1 MTMSIPWL
9 PSARKPAH
17 SAAPVGG
24 TGALERLHPS
34 YFALVMATGIV
45 SIAAQIQGLRLI
57 AVTLLAI
64 NIAAYVGLWV
74 TMAARMTL
82 YPRAFVAD
90 ISDHARG
97 PGFFTWVAGTGVFGA
112 QFVLIVR
119 VQWVALGLWALTLLL
134 SLVITY
140 SVFTALSVKE
150 SKPTL
155 HDGINGSWLVAIV
168 ATQSVSVLSS
178 RVAFLLPARQEQ
190 ILLLALLTWLFGGM
204 LYIWIIS
211 LIFYRYTFLRFTAS
225 DLSPPYW
232 INMGAMA
239 ISTLAGAL
247 LIQSAPV
254 DPLLHELVPFLK
266 GLTLLFWATGS
277 WWIPLLLI
285 LGIWRYLIKHFPFEY
300 DPLYWGMVFPIG
312 MYTVC
317 TDELASVMNLP
328 FLRPIPN
335 AFIYLSLLAWTA
347 TFVAWLVQALLP
359 TCIAL
364 VSTKTGS
371 RPEP

>member
-1 MTMSIPWL
+1 MTSSSPRQ
-9 PSARKPAH
+9 ARNPAR
-17 SAAPVGG
+17 SPAARVETP
-24 TGALERLHPS
+24 ALERLHPS

-45 SIAAQIQGLRLI
+45 SIAAQIQDLRI
-57 AVTLLAI
+57 VASTLLAV
-64 NIAAYVGLWV
+64 NVAAYAGLWV
-74 TMAARMTL
+74 AMAARATF
-82 YPRAFVAD
+82 YPSSLIAD

-97 PGFFTWVAGTGVFGA
+97 PGFFTWVAGTGVLGA
-112 QFVLIVR
+112 QFVLVAH
-119 VQWVALGLWALTLLL
+119 VPWLALGLWALTVLLWL
-134 SLVITY
+134 LVTY

-178 RVAFLLPARQEQ
+178 RVALLIPARQEP

-211 LIFYRYTFLRFTAS
+211 LIFYRYTFLKFTAG

-239 ISTLAGAL
+239 ISTLAGTL
-247 LIQSAPV
+247 LVRSAQV
-254 DPLLHELVPFLK
+254 DPLLRELTPFLK

-285 LGIWRYLIKHFPFEY
+285 LGVWRYLIKRFPFEY

-317 TDELASVMNLP
+317 TDELASVMKLP

-335 AFIYLSLLAWTA
+335 VFIYLSLLAWLA
-347 TFVAWLVQALLP
+347 TFIMWLTQALIP
-359 TCIAL
+359 TC
-364 VSTKTGS
+364 VSMVSPRMGS
-371 RPEP
+371 GAER